1 MNSSNEDCDRLC
13 TGSTYQAGIALCTA
27 DVAVKQNSADAHL
40 QLSKYQVGYKVS

>member
-27 DVAVKQNSADAHL
+27 DVAGKQSCTDAHL
-40 QLSKYQVGYKVS
+40 KLSKIQVGYKVS